1 MLIPS
6 NILNVAEQ
14 VPMLEIAGDI
24 VSTPE
29 ATDTG
34 YMHVVVK
41 LIVIESLS
49 MSDVRG
55 KVYV

>member
-1 MLIPS
+1 
-6 NILNVAEQ
+6 
-14 VPMLEIAGDI
+14 MLEIAGDI